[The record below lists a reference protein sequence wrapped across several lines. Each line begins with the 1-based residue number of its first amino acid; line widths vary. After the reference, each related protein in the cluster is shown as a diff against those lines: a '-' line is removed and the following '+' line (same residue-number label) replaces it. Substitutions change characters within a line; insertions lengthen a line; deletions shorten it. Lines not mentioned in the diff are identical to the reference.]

1 MIKNKILNL
10 IKRPQYIFLL
20 LGHRGFFKWMKDETY
35 LKIAYW
41 CKMDKKLNLEN
52 PSTYNEKLQWLKLND
67 RNPEYTKLVDKYEV
81 RKFIEKIIGNDYL
94 IPLLG
99 VWEDIEEID
108 FDKLPN
114 QFVLKCTHDSG
125 GLVICKDK
133 TKLDINKA
141 KKKLQK
147 SLKHNYY
154 WGQREWIYKDIK
166 PRIIAEKYM
175 VDESRKELKDYK
187 FFCFDG
193 AVKAMFIAT
202 DRGIDTR
209 FDFFDMEF
217 NHMPFMQHYP
227 NANKPIKKP
236 KGFEEM
242 VELAKVLSKG
252 IPHVRV
258 DFYDINGKVYFGEM
272 TFFHF
277 SGWEK
282 FEPFEYDEVFGKW
295 IDLSQ
300 LSKEGC

>member
-1 MIKNKILNL
+1 MGQNKIISLL
-10 IKRPQYIFLL
+10 KRPQYLFLM
-20 LGHRGFFKWMKDETY
+20 LGHRGFFKWMNDKTY

-41 CKMDKKLNLEN
+41 CKMDKRLNLGN
-52 PSTYNEKLQWLKLND
+52 PTTYNEKLQWLKLND
-67 RNPEYTKLVDKYEV
+67 RNPEYANLVDKYEV
-81 RKFIEKIIGNDYL
+81 RKFIKKTIGEDYL

-99 VWEDIEEID
+99 IWDSIDEID
-108 FDKLPN
+108 FDKLPG

-125 GLVICKDK
+125 GLVICRDK
-133 TKLDINKA
+133 EKLDIDKV
-141 KKKLQK
+141 KKKLKK
-147 SLKHNYY
+147 SFKHNYY
-154 WGQREWIYKDIK
+154 WGQREWIYKNIK

-175 VDESRKELKDYK
+175 VDESKKELKDYK

-193 AVKAMFIAT
+193 AVKAMFIST
-202 DRGIDTR
+202 DRGVDTR
-209 FDFFDMEF
+209 FDFFDLEF

-227 NANKPIKKP
+227 NANKAIKKP

-242 VELAKVLSKG
+242 IELSRVLSKG

-282 FEPFEYDEVFGKW
+282 FEPEKYDQIFGSW
-295 IDLSQ
+295 LQVPFD
-300 LSKEGC
+300 

>member
-1 MIKNKILNL
+1 MGQNKIISVL
-10 IKRPQYIFLL
+10 KRPQYLFLM
-20 LGHRGFFKWMKDETY
+20 LGHRGFFKWMNDETY

-41 CKMDKKLNLEN
+41 CKMDKRLDLKH
-52 PSTYNEKLQWLKLND
+52 PTTYNEKLQWLKLND
-67 RNPEYTKLVDKYEV
+67 RNPEYASLVDKYEV
-81 RKFIEKIIGNDYL
+81 RKFIEKTIGEDYL

-99 VWEDIEEID
+99 IWDSIDEID

-125 GLVICKDK
+125 GLVICRDK
-133 TKLDINKA
+133 EKLDIEKA
-141 KKKLQK
+141 KKKLKK
-147 SLKHNYY
+147 SLRHNYY
-154 WGQREWIYKDIK
+154 WGQREWIYKSIK

-175 VDESRKELKDYK
+175 VDESKKELKDYK

-209 FDFFDMEF
+209 FDFFDLEF

-227 NANKPIKKP
+227 NSNKPIRKP
-236 KGFEEM
+236 KGFEKM
-242 VELAKVLSKG
+242 IGLAKVLSEG
-252 IPHVRV
+252 FPHVRV
-258 DFYDINGKVYFGEM
+258 DFYDINGEVYFGEM

-282 FEPFEYDEVFGKW
+282 FEPEKYDQLFGSWLELPKN
-295 IDLSQ
+295 
-300 LSKEGC
+300 

>member
-1 MIKNKILNL
+1 MGQNKIISLL
-10 IKRPQYIFLL
+10 KRPQYLFLM
-20 LGHRGFFKWMKDETY
+20 LGHRGFFKWMNDETY

-41 CKMDKKLNLEN
+41 CKMDKRLDLKH
-52 PSTYNEKLQWLKLND
+52 PTTYNEKLQWLKLND
-67 RNPEYTKLVDKYEV
+67 RNPEYASLVDKYEV
-81 RKFIEKIIGNDYL
+81 RKFIEKTIGEDYL

-99 VWEDIEEID
+99 IWDSIDEID

-125 GLVICKDK
+125 GLVICRDK
-133 TKLDINKA
+133 EKLDIEKA
-141 KKKLQK
+141 KKKLKK
-147 SLKHNYY
+147 SLRHNYF
-154 WGQREWIYKDIK
+154 WGQREWVYKNIK

-175 VDESRKELKDYK
+175 VDESKKELKDYK

-209 FDFFDMEF
+209 FDFFDLEF

-227 NANKPIKKP
+227 NANKPINKP

-282 FEPFEYDEVFGKW
+282 FEPEKYDQIFGSW
-295 IDLSQ
+295 LQIPYD
-300 LSKEGC
+300 

>member
-1 MIKNKILNL
+1 
-10 IKRPQYIFLL
+10 
-20 LGHRGFFKWMKDETY
+20 MKDETY
-35 LKIAYW
+35 LKVAYW

-52 PSTYNEKLQWLKLND
+52 PTTYNEKLQWLKLND
-67 RNPEYTKLVDKYEV
+67 RNPEYTKFVDKYEV
-81 RKFIEKIIGNDYL
+81 RKFIEKTIGNDYL

-175 VDESRKELKDYK
+175 VDESKKELKDYK

-209 FDFFDMEF
+209 FDFFDLEF

-227 NANKPIKKP
+227 NASKTIIKP

-242 VELAKVLSKG
+242 IKLANVLSKG

-282 FEPFEYDEVFGKW
+282 FEPSEYDEVFGKW
-295 IDLSQ
+295 I
-300 LSKEGC
+300 KF